1 MKSATRDPFGIFP
14 PEGGLWGGMGSPDD
28 LIGSIQDKIDSEWD
42 KGMSIHMQP
51 LGRNDLIAFP
61 SLQLLDSF
69 ESGGRAGQL
78 PQFLSGKDSGCSRSV
93 PCLIF
98 PCGYSLR
105 CTCLAS
111 YSACLVYTGM
121 FFAFGFFDA

>member
-42 KGMSIHMQP
+42 KGMGIHMQP

-69 ESGGRAGQL
+69 ESGGGRVSFRNFFLAKILDVRAL
-78 PQFLSGKDSGCSRSV
+78 FR
-93 PCLIF
+93 
-98 PCGYSLR
+98 
-105 CTCLAS
+105 A
-111 YSACLVYTGM
+111 
-121 FFAFGFFDA
+121 